1 MRLIKNTPIALAVS
15 AALATSLQVS
25 TAFAQENESMLEEV
39 MVTARKRE
47 ESLAETPIAITAISA
62 AEIQAG
68 AFKSLVDVQKTAPGL
83 FVETMNNENARTVLM
98 PRFRGV
104 TFDAS
109 SPLQRTSSVFV
120 DGLIVSSGL
129 HSLPITQV
137 ERIEVIKGPQS
148 ALFGRN
154 TYSGAINI
162 ITRRPGDELKG
173 GIEVDYGAKSKGSTT
188 GYIEGPITSNLGA
201 RATFSYTDKE
211 GHYDNAFVEGQ
222 RLGDEETLAYG
233 LMLDFNPTE
242 DLNIMVRA
250 SSYEDDDGPGA
261 YAVVGG
267 LAEHNFC
274 AEPTPAINSF
284 SCFFVNG
291 LESAYKG
298 SVNIPNA
305 IGASSSA
312 DVFSKATG
320 QLRDASGNWAGLS
333 GDGYAPIGDHS
344 FDDLSHNG
352 FGKAGEG
359 ERFGAIVSWDMT
371 DSLNLNVA
379 YGKNED
385 DYVLFH
391 DFDAAGAFGF
401 HVYNAR
407 VTEDET
413 FEVRLSGTSDR
424 LNWSIG
430 ATQVEMSSKA
440 HGGFYDQYFGDFS
453 GSAGYWFA
461 DIRNPDTAFSLIE
474 ADTTGIFASVDF
486 SITDKLDLTLE
497 VRRQE
502 DEINDPNVNAAA
514 GKNIS
519 PAEFKSTLPRVVLKY
534 QLNDNHMLYANYS
547 EGTLPGGFN
556 PEVASKLTTP
566 EQISTFNADT
576 PGIGETYEEETLKN
590 YEAGWKYS
598 SNDGRL
604 AMNLAVFHME
614 RADQVYS
621 GFGVIPADVSC
632 SGDTDGDGVP
642 NTETCTVAF
651 SGNGTSSD
659 IDGLEIDFNY
669 RVIDSLLLQAAVG
682 YTKAEIS
689 DFPANG
695 DCGDFNDVFGPG
707 LSCAGQQA
715 ARYPEWIGSLIATY
729 DFDTPVGGAYA
740 RGEFFYTGWYYDEV
754 TNLTKIPDATEL
766 NIRVGLR
773 MDNGISLEAY
783 VSNLTDEDAP
793 TGGNNIADT
802 SKYVRDTTFAYNFAV
817 ESVHI
822 HLRDQREAGVR
833 LRWDF

>member
-1 MRLIKNTPIALAVS
+1 MRFIKNTPIALAVS
-15 AALATSLQVS
+15 AALATSFHVS
-25 TAFAQENESMLEEV
+25 TAFAQETEAMLEEV

-47 ESLAETPIAITAISA
+47 ESLSETPIAITAISA

-233 LMLDFNPTE
+233 LMLDFNPTD

-298 SVNIPNA
+298 AVNIPSA

-352 FGKAGEG
+352 FGKSGDG

-371 DSLNLNVA
+371 DSLNLNLA

-424 LNWSIG
+424 FDWSIG

-486 SITDKLDLTLE
+486 RITDRLDLTLE

-514 GKNIS
+514 GKNIA

-566 EQISTFNADT
+566 EQIATFNADT

-614 RADQVYS
+614 RSDQVYS

-659 IDGLEIDFNY
+659 IDGFEIDLKY
-669 RVIDSLLLQAAVG
+669 RAIDSLLLQAAVG

-729 DFDTPVGGAYA
+729 DFDTPIGGAYA
-740 RGEFFYTGWYYDEV
+740 RGEFFYTGSYYDEV

-766 NIRVGLR
+766 NVRVGVR

-822 HLRDQREAGVR
+822 HMRDQREFGVR

>member
-25 TAFAQENESMLEEV
+25 TAFAQESESMLEEV

-298 SVNIPNA
+298 SVNIPSA

-320 QLRDASGNWAGLS
+320 QLRDASGNWAGLA
-333 GDGYAPIGDHS
+333 GAGYAPIGDHS

-371 DSLNLNVA
+371 DSLNLNLA

-514 GKNIS
+514 GKNIA
-519 PAEFKSTLPRVVLKY
+519 PAEFKSTIPRVVLKY

-729 DFDTPVGGAYA
+729 DFDTSMGGAYV
-740 RGEFFYTGWYYDEV
+740 RGEYFYTGSYYDEV
-754 TNLTKIPDATEL
+754 TNLTKIPDATEV
-766 NIRVGLR
+766 NVRVGLR

-817 ESVHI
+817 EGVHI
-822 HLRDQREAGVR
+822 HMRDQREAGVR